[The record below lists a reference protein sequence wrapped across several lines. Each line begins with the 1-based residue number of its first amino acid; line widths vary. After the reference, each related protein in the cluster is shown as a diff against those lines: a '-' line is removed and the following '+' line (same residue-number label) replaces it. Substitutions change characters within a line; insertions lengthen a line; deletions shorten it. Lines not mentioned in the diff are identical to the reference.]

1 LLRVRRVLVRA
12 VVASAAPDVETE
24 GDEGKHAVMREREM
38 VSGEEKEKNDNPYP
52 ANWIA
57 TPATMMWV
65 PLDDESSFFSAIAAI
80 APPTA

>member
-1 LLRVRRVLVRA
+1 
-12 VVASAAPDVETE
+12 
-24 GDEGKHAVMREREM
+24 MREREM